1 MKVFFLIQRFN
12 KPSSRYRVLQYLP
25 FLKAAGFE
33 TEVEEVSGRW
43 LSRVPALRRA
53 GKAPVV
59 FIQKKLFHALELRML
74 RAGGARLVYDFDDA
88 IMLRHASATGAD
100 SASRRRRFART
111 ARACRAVFAG
121 NRFLEQKA
129 REFNDSVIYLPTTI
143 DTDKLRSKSEWN
155 SRETVTLGW
164 LGSPGTLVYLEKIL
178 PALEEVVRRFP
189 QVRLKIICSHFPDSA
204 KIEILRKVW
213 KEEDEEADL
222 RSLDIG
228 LAPLAQD
235 AWSEGKCGLKL
246 LQYLACGLPSVAS
259 PGGAQ
264 KEIIQ
269 DGVNGYLAN
278 GEKEW
283 VEKLSILI
291 KDVEK
296 RKTFGIEGRRT
307 VEKKYSLK
315 WGAAIMSKVLGEIEK
330 SGKR

>member
-25 FLKAAGFE
+25 SLKAAGFE

-43 LSRVPALRRA
+43 LSRVPTLRRA
-53 GKAPVV
+53 GRSHVV

-88 IMLRHASATGAD
+88 IMLRHASASGAD

-111 ARACRAVFAG
+111 VRSCRAVLAG

-129 REFNDSVIYLPTTI
+129 RELNDGVVFLPTTV

-178 PALEEVVRRFP
+178 PALEEVARRFP
-189 QVRLKIICSHFPDSA
+189 QVRLKVVCSRFPESA
-204 KIEILRKVW
+204 KIEILRKIW

-235 AWSEGKCGLKL
+235 EWSEGKCGLKL

-269 DGVNGYLAN
+269 DGVNGYLASS
-278 GEKEW
+278 EKEW
-283 VEKLSILI
+283 VEKISILVR
-291 KDVEK
+291 DGVK
-296 RKTFGIEGRRT
+296 RKEFGLQGRRT
-307 VEKKYSLK
+307 VEQRYSLR
-315 WGAAIMSKVLGEIEK
+315 WGAEK
-330 SGKR
+330 ITEVIYAAGR